1 MVCWKIPHLV
11 RWFSQKYL
19 LHSQVSF
26 CYYLTSSHDMSIISL
41 FSPSIYMY
49 VYIYIYTHIQ
59 TSPLDSAIY
68 FRTSQILYRFFN
80 QSKISVVFFSH
91 RCPVTATPRQRSPSP
106 SPLWSFPRSLAPAS
120 SALPA
125 GCSRRSWPGPLV
137 MSAGGPDGKQKQM
150 FKCVYCMW
158 ICVYIYICVCVFR
171 YKT

>member
-80 QSKISVVFFSH
+80 QSKISVVFFFPTDVLLRPRPGNGH
-91 RCPVTATPRQRSPSP
+91 RHRRLFDLFRDHWRQLRQ
-106 SPLWSFPRSLAPAS
+106 LFLQVVHEGVGLARWWWA
-120 SALPA
+120 
-125 GCSRRSWPGPLV
+125 PGAPMGNKNRCLN
-137 MSAGGPDGKQKQM
+137 
-150 FKCVYCMW
+150 VYTVCGY
-158 ICVYIYICVCVFR
+158 VYIYMCVCIQV
-171 YKT
+171 